1 MSRIN
6 YCIVHFRLQRNLR
19 KGFQTGVAGQNW
31 IARNLPNG
39 YLLSGEQWK
48 SNRWRH
54 HRETKR
60 RSEVDACQWKKW
72 RQRQRK
78 HEQGLIFFL
87 TVVNSEES
95 MLGQYNLWLTYEIA
109 NCDGIHKPFDMSNV
123 LSLVNPIHMSLFS
136 DTSSISGMVCPN
148 TDNSDIIPFL
158 YK

>member
-1 MSRIN
+1 MYCTFPFTAQFAKRVSNWSRGAKLNCAESPQWILIIWWAMKEQQMTPSSGDQAEVRSWRMSM
-6 YCIVHFRLQRNLR
+6 
-19 KGFQTGVAGQNW
+19 KKMAPTSKKAWTGVN
-31 IARNLPNG
+31 
-39 YLLSGEQWK
+39 
-48 SNRWRH
+48 
-54 HRETKR
+54 
-60 RSEVDACQWKKW
+60 
-72 RQRQRK
+72 
-78 HEQGLIFFL
+78 FFL

-148 TDNSDIIPFL
+148 TENSDVIPFL